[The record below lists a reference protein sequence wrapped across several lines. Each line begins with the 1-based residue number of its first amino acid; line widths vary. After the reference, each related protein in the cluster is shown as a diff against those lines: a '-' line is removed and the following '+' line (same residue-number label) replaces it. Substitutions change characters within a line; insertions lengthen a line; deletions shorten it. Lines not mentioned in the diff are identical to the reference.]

1 MQFGLA
7 TFQAGALR
15 AEAKFA
21 EGRQEPATH
30 LLRLEAG
37 ARG

>member
-15 AEAKFA
+15 GEAKFA
-21 EGRQEPATH
+21 EGRQEPAMH